1 MPRLLLPLT
10 LLACGLVALA
20 SADAM
25 AQSKK
30 STKRRPA
37 ARKTTAKKR
46 TAKKK
51 TAPRLPP
58 LKTAAD
64 KQKFLAAIRDSM
76 PVRRAGSNLRYTSYD
91 LDRSLEYRVGRDRS
105 FAPLIDDERFVRRVH
120 LDLVGRPPSAKEVGV
135 FIADET
141 RSKRARLIDRLLTTE
156 AYARKWAR
164 YWKNVIFFE
173 ATANRNRTNPQ
184 ALEDWLT
191 EQFKKGAAW
200 DAIVAELVSAM
211 PVRNKE
217 KKKEKNDWS
226 QKTGPNNFVLAYEN
240 KPPLLAAQTARLF
253 MGISIQ
259 CAECHDHPFDKWKRE
274 QFHELAAFFSKGKYY
289 MPNLDT
295 PSKKTEMQPKFLLG
309 EKPPI
314 KLTTHQRRVAIAAYL
329 VYNQDNYWFAR
340 SFVNRIWSELVGDGF
355 YAIDSLGPDQEC
367 LHPSVVNRIAAV
379 FRYRNFDPRWV
390 FRLLMNSRAYQREIQ
405 TIDNDEELFT
415 AVRPIRLNAAQVKA
429 SVLQLTGADRN
440 IARAVDSEFR
450 HDPSTPQRD
459 LEGTIQQALF
469 LMNNTTLQNKLNAS
483 KLKKRLL
490 TVKQPRGLLA
500 QLYLAVLARRPTD
513 SEFARGLKHLRQV
526 PNRSEAIE
534 DLLWVLVNSTE
545 FLTKR

>member
-1 MPRLLLPLT
+1 MRRLTT
-10 LLACGLVALA
+10 LLACTMLCLCSSDILA
-20 SADAM
+20 
-25 AQSKK
+25 Q
-30 STKRRPA
+30 TK
-37 ARKTTAKKR
+37 KTTRVRKPTRKAKP
-46 TAKKK
+46 
-51 TAPRLPP
+51 APKAIKLPP
-58 LKTAAD
+58 LKTVAD
-64 KQKFLAAIRDSM
+64 KQKFLAAIRNSM

-105 FAPLIDDERFVRRVH
+105 YAPLIDDERFVRRVH
-120 LDLVGRPPSAKEVGV
+120 LDLVGRPPSVAEINKFV
-135 FIADET
+135 ADKT
-141 RSKRARLIDRLLTTE
+141 SSKRPKLIDRLLATE
-156 AYARKWAR
+156 PYARKWAR

-191 EQFKKGAAW
+191 KQFKAGTPW
-200 DAIVAELVSAM
+200 DNIVAELVSAM

-217 KKKEKNDWS
+217 KKKDKNDWS
-226 QKTGPNNFVLAYEN
+226 QKTGQNNFVLAYEN

-259 CAECHDHPFDKWKRE
+259 CAECHDHPFDNWKRE
-274 QFHELAAFFSKGKYY
+274 QFHELAAFFSGGKYY
-289 MPNLDT
+289 MPNLDD
-295 PSKKTEMQPKFLLG
+295 PSKKTEMQPTFLLG

-314 KLTTHQRRVAIAAYL
+314 KLTVHQRRVAIAAYL

-340 SFVNRIWSELVGDGF
+340 SFVNRIWNELVGDGF

-405 TIDNDEELFT
+405 TIDDDEDRFT
-415 AVRPIRLNAAQVKA
+415 AVRPMRLNAAQVKA
-429 SVLQLTGADRN
+429 SVLRLTGPERN
-440 IARAVDSEFR
+440 IATAIDRSFR

-459 LEGTIQQALF
+459 IEGTVQQALF
-469 LMNNTTLQNKLNAS
+469 LMNNPTLQSKLKS
-483 KLKKRLL
+483 SQLKKRLL
-490 TVKQPRGLLA
+490 AIKQPRTLIT
-500 QLYLAVLARRPTD
+500 QLYLAILARRPTE
-513 SEFARGLKHLRQV
+513 SEFTRGRKHLRAV
-526 PNRSEAIE
+526 TNRSEAID

>member
-1 MPRLLLPLT
+1 MRRLTT
-10 LLACGLVALA
+10 LLACTMLCLCSSNILA
-20 SADAM
+20 
-25 AQSKK
+25 QTKK
-30 STKRRPA
+30 TTR
-37 ARKTTAKKR
+37 ARKPTRKAKP
-46 TAKKK
+46 
-51 TAPRLPP
+51 APMAIKLPP
-58 LKTAAD
+58 LKTVAD
-64 KQKFLAAIRDSM
+64 KQKFLAAIRNSM

-105 FAPLIDDERFVRRVH
+105 YAPLIDDERFVRRVH
-120 LDLVGRPPSAKEVGV
+120 LDLVGRPPSVADINK

-141 RSKRARLIDRLLTTE
+141 SSKRPRLIDRLLATE
-156 AYARKWAR
+156 PYARKWAR

-191 EQFKKGAAW
+191 KQFKAGTPW
-200 DAIVAELVSAM
+200 DNIVAELVSAM

-217 KKKEKNDWS
+217 KKKDKNDWS
-226 QKTGPNNFVLAYEN
+226 QKTGQNNFVLAYEN

-259 CAECHDHPFDKWKRE
+259 CAECHDHPFDNWKRE
-274 QFHELAAFFSKGKYY
+274 QFHELAAFFSGGKYY
-289 MPNLDT
+289 MPNLDD
-295 PSKKTEMQPKFLLG
+295 PSKKTEMQPTFLLG

-314 KLTTHQRRVAIAAYL
+314 KLTIHQRRVAIAAYL

-340 SFVNRIWSELVGDGF
+340 SFVNRIWNELVGDGF

-390 FRLLMNSRAYQREIQ
+390 FRLLMNSKAYQRDIQ
-405 TIDNDEELFT
+405 TIDDDEDRFT
-415 AVRPIRLNAAQVKA
+415 AVRPMRLNAAQVKA
-429 SVLQLTGADRN
+429 SVLRLTGPERN
-440 IARAVDSEFR
+440 ISTAIDRSFR

-459 LEGTIQQALF
+459 IEGTVQQALF
-469 LMNNTTLQNKLNAS
+469 LMNNPTLQSKLKS
-483 KLKKRLL
+483 SQLKKRLL
-490 TVKQPRGLLA
+490 AIKQPRTLIT
-500 QLYLAVLARRPTD
+500 QLYLAILARRPTD
-513 SEFARGLKHLRQV
+513 SEFTRGRKHLRAV
-526 PNRSEAIE
+526 TNRSEAID

>member
-1 MPRLLLPLT
+1 MRRLT
-10 LLACGLVALA
+10 ALLACTMLCLC
-20 SADAM
+20 STNTLS
-25 AQSKK
+25 QNKK
-30 STKRRPA
+30 TTRVRKPT
-37 ARKTTAKKR
+37 RKTKP
-46 TAKKK
+46 
-51 TAPRLPP
+51 APKAIKLPP
-58 LKTAAD
+58 LKTVAD
-64 KQKFLAAIRDSM
+64 KQKFLNAIRNSM

-105 FAPLIDDERFVRRVH
+105 YAPVIDDERFVRRVH
-120 LDLVGRPPSAKEVGV
+120 LDLVGRPPSVADINK

-141 RSKRARLIDRLLTTE
+141 SSKRPRLIDRLLATE
-156 AYARKWAR
+156 PYARKWAR

-191 EQFKKGAAW
+191 KQFKAGTPW
-200 DAIVAELVSAM
+200 DKIVAELVSAM

-217 KKKEKNDWS
+217 KKKDKNDWS
-226 QKTGPNNFVLAYEN
+226 QKTGQNNFVLAYEN

-259 CAECHDHPFDKWKRE
+259 CAECHDHPFDNWKRE
-274 QFHELAAFFSKGKYY
+274 QFHELAAFFSGGKYY
-289 MPNLDT
+289 MPNLDD
-295 PSKKTEMQPKFLLG
+295 PSKKTEMQPTFLLG

-314 KLTTHQRRVAIAAYL
+314 KLTIHQRRVAIAAYL

-340 SFVNRIWSELVGDGF
+340 SFVNRIWNELVGDGF

-379 FRYRNFDPRWV
+379 FRYRDFDPRWV
-390 FRLLMNSRAYQREIQ
+390 FRLLMNSKAYQRDIQ
-405 TIDNDEELFT
+405 TIDSDEDRFT
-415 AVRPIRLNAAQVKA
+415 AVRPMRLNAAQVKA
-429 SVLQLTGADRN
+429 SVLRLTGPERN
-440 IARAVDSEFR
+440 ISTAIDRSFQ

-459 LEGTIQQALF
+459 IEGTVQQALF
-469 LMNNTTLQNKLNAS
+469 LMNNPTLQGKLKS
-483 KLKKRLL
+483 SQLKKRLL
-490 TVKQPRGLLA
+490 TIKQPRTLIT
-500 QLYLAVLARRPTD
+500 QLYLAILARRPTD
-513 SEFARGLKHLRQV
+513 SEFTRGRKHLRAV
-526 PNRSEAIE
+526 TNRSEAID